1 MSLAAFFVFSLLLLH
16 QYGSSTARAPFLSA
30 LLRVRGEIILSH
42 QFFFPGHAGSLTGL
56 DLPELDGLDNLHAPE
71 GVLAEALKLAQD
83 LYFSKQSWFLVNGST
98 GGLLTCIVAL
108 SRARTSSCP
117 RRSTFIICRDA
128 HKAVFDG
135 LWLAQCTALVLPCVV
150 HDDFGVAVGPDLSA
164 LEGLLKEH
172 AHDVAGLVLTRP
184 TYQGV
189 VLNAEALTAVCAL
202 CHNYNVPVLVDE
214 AHGAHL
220 RLLPASFA
228 IKDALQCGA
237 DLVVQSSH
245 KTLTALTQSA
255 MMHAGPDCFSYLSPA
270 DREATLRLLQRTFSG
285 LHSTSPSAL
294 LLASLD
300 AARAL
305 AASPEGR
312 NQVAEAAAAGMAL
325 REAIRGPHLQ
335 LLDDCLSFSPPAPAA
350 AAAAAER
357 PMYAVDPL
365 RLSVRYPSC
374 SDSTVVDDA
383 LCDDLGLYCELNLPS
398 CITYCLPPSLSR
410 NSPGFAALQKGLAS
424 AANGCYGA
432 AGDGLVGERRR
443 PSGDAMSKTTKLACS
458 VALVDPTPALEGWGE
473 EVLEVDGAFG
483 ALVGRISV
491 ETLCP
496 YPPGIP
502 IVIQGERLTTA
513 TVEALRSLR
522 ADLARSKG
530 LASGRFVTG
539 AVDPLLQTLRVYIE
553 G

>member
-1 MSLAAFFVFSLLLLH
+1 MRLQLPSASPSLLVLLVVLLLLPNH
-16 QYGSSTARAPFLSA
+16 HCRGTPRAPFLSA
-30 LLRVRGEIILSH
+30 LLRVRGEILPSH
-42 QFFFPGHAGSLTGL
+42 QFFFPGHAGRLTGL

-71 GVLAEALKLAQD
+71 GVLAEALELARD
-83 LYFSKQSWFLVNGST
+83 LYSSKQSWFLVNGST

-108 SRARTSSCP
+108 SRASTASSQ

-135 LWLAQCTALVLPCVV
+135 LWLAQCRALVLPCVV
-150 HDDFGVAVGPDLSA
+150 QDDFGVAVGPDLSA

-189 VLNAEALTAVCAL
+189 VLNAEALKTVCAL
-202 CHNYNVPVLVDE
+202 CHSYSVPVLVDE

-220 RLLPASFA
+220 RLLPSSFA
-228 IKDALQCGA
+228 MQDALQCGA

-255 MMHAGPDCFSYLSPA
+255 MMHAGPECFPYLSAPA
-270 DREATLRLLQRTFSG
+270 REAALRLLQRTFSG

-305 AASPEGR
+305 ADSPEGR
-312 NQVAEAAAAGMAL
+312 AQVAEAAAAGMAL
-325 REAIRGPHLQ
+325 RDAIRGPHLQ
-335 LLDDCLSFSPPAPAA
+335 LIDDCLSATKRTDYS
-350 AAAAAER
+350 
-357 PMYAVDPL
+357 VDPL
-365 RLSVRYPSC
+365 RLSVRFPSC
-374 SDSTVVDDA
+374 RDSTLVDDA
-383 LCDDLGLYCELNLPS
+383 LCEDLGLYCELNLPS
-398 CITYCLPPSLSR
+398 CITYCLPPGLSR
-410 NSPGFAALQKGLAS
+410 DSPGFLALKQGLA
-424 AANGCYGA
+424 AAASGQYGS
-432 AGDGLVGERRR
+432 AGDG
-443 PSGDAMSKTTKLACS
+443 DAPTKDCQYQGQAQGQKRQEE
-458 VALVDPTPALEGWGE
+458 VALVDPTPALEGWAE
-473 EVLEVDGAFG
+473 EVLQVDRAIE
-483 ALVGRISV
+483 ALVGRVSA

-502 IVIQGERLTTA
+502 LVIQGERITAA

-522 ADLARSKG
+522 ADLARTGG

-539 AVDPLLQTLRVYIE
+539 ADDPMLASLRVYVEAQI
-553 G
+553 